1 MKRELNWVVVVLV
14 RAYFIGVVG
23 RTRVTMS
30 TMSFSVVVASLPM
43 ISATVAVS

>member
-1 MKRELNWVVVVLV
+1 MKRELNWVVVVLI

-30 TMSFSVVVASLPM
+30 TMPFSVMVASLPM
-43 ISATVAVS
+43 ISATVVVS